1 MDLPHYAAG
10 RCTNHLLRAL
20 RCKGSLEQS
29 QPLFVP
35 KKETQALDPK
45 PISLRERCRV
55 CPRHSSARHT
65 AAVPA
70 KPWRSRPTR
79 RLNFLDQQAGEQRGE
94 SMDWP
99 LQEQQD
105 RLNQVVEEALR
116 SGPQVITVNNKEI
129 AVVVPIQ
136 EYRRMHHPADT
147 WRIS

>member
-1 MDLPHYAAG
+1 
-10 RCTNHLLRAL
+10 
-20 RCKGSLEQS
+20 
-29 QPLFVP
+29 
-35 KKETQALDPK
+35 
-45 PISLRERCRV
+45 
-55 CPRHSSARHT
+55 
-65 AAVPA
+65 
-70 KPWRSRPTR
+70 
-79 RLNFLDQQAGEQRGE
+79 
-94 SMDWP
+94 MDWP